1 MIYLSKLSEEALL
14 CVYYRETS
22 GTEIMTVKD
31 FLESDYFNEF
41 PERAFPKVK
50 TVEQSMLKFDFGEF
64 IEMLRKKNCLSRD
77 WKMDII
83 HTATIYE
90 DEIRRFALKINE
102 LLRLYPALVPTE
114 EVVVDLVPAKRVAL
128 IE

>member
-1 MIYLSKLSEEALL
+1 MIYLSKLSEETLL

-31 FLESDYFNEF
+31 FLKSDYFNEF

-50 TVEQSMLKFDFGEF
+50 TIEQTKLVFDFIEYV
-64 IEMLRKKNCLSRD
+64 EMLRKRNGLSRD
-77 WKMDII
+77 WEINII
-83 HTATIYE
+83 HTASIHE
-90 DEIRRFALKINE
+90 DEIERFALKINE

-114 EVVVDLVPAKRVAL
+114 EVIVDLVPAERVAL